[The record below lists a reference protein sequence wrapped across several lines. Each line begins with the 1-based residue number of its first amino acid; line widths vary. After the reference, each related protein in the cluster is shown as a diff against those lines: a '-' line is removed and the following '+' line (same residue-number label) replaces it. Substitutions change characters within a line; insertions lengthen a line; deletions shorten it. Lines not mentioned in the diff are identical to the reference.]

1 MDADDD
7 VIERVGIDEAT
18 LGIDGAGED
27 GGDGD
32 VERGGAVAGEDPF
45 RAGEGGDDLLGGEGE
60 GEGEGEEKEFVA
72 HGRFSELP
80 TGLS

>member
-1 MDADDD
+1 
-7 VIERVGIDEAT
+7 
-18 LGIDGAGED
+18 
-27 GGDGD
+27 
-32 VERGGAVAGEDPF
+32 
-45 RAGEGGDDLLGGEGE
+45 LGGEGE

>member
-1 MDADDD
+1 M
-7 VIERVGIDEAT
+7 IERVGIYEPT
-18 LGIDGAGED
+18 LGIDGAGDD

-60 GEGEGEEKEFVA
+60 GEGEEKEFVE